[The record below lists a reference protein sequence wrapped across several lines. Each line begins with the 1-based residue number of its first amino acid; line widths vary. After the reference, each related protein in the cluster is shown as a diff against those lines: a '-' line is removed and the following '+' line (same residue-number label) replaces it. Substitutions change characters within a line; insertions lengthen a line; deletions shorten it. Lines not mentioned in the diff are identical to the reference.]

1 MHIILAYF
9 SEGMSRSESEPLVE
23 LMVVGVRSMLLN
35 IACNGE
41 RAVGVATFGGVW
53 LTYELF
59 IWTLV

>member
-1 MHIILAYF
+1 
-9 SEGMSRSESEPLVE
+9 MSRSESEPLVE
-23 LMVVGVRSMLLN
+23 LMVVGVRSMLLD